1 MKRLF
6 TSILLAALFILSGC
20 KKEQQ
25 IEEPPRTDIDPEN
38 AKYDQESLEYTYD
51 WGEHS
56 VPVEQ
61 GTADQIKIVNAKCFS
76 LPYTNISDKAY
87 NKDDV
92 VVIPNCESFPGGMT
106 ARITQVSNVGGT
118 RQYKYEQVALDE
130 VFQNLHFSQTGLDLS
145 PYADRIITPDGKEI
159 PLTKVQ
165 GGLELSI
172 PEVFGGLNSLGID
185 FGENLSIS
193 PSMKI
198 AFKMALDVDIVDY
211 ACTYARV
218 RVDAT
223 AKLGCDFTIKGGKSK
238 TWTTA
243 FFEIP
248 FAPIPVGPLVLTPS
262 VFVAFVFKI
271 NGEVN
276 MTISF
281 NYEKSY
287 YAMAL
292 YDGQEL
298 HTKAGEV
305 GTSSSENPFSV
316 SLNLSGSVE
325 AGPNVGVTLSIYKGA
340 LGVGIDFDPHFEIA
354 STISVPLSPEY
365 LMNFGS
371 SGYQLSNMYY
381 EPALSFK
388 FGGYVELLYK
398 WRKEIKVPDN
408 VALKYSFG
416 KTYIFPQ
423 NCKKV
428 EVSTAGGVLSM
439 KTWLKNKAL
448 FADNLHINLRNK
460 EDEKD
465 VVKIPFTL
473 EGSLK
478 DKEPGDSVLCSLNYD
493 FTKLPG
499 YKYKIDGPFIDMN
512 IFGNVYELAPGPSL
526 PSFNRDVYVVDTKV
540 EAAVRGILEDLY
552 ASRDGE
558 WEGCNWADPNV
569 GLNGWKNVSVA
580 YYSDKEIANGDSE
593 YHYAVA
599 IEPQSGWKFANE
611 VRIGN
616 HSEGMSDD
624 SFRWSL
630 GRVEAES
637 LIINDV
643 HFWYFRRG
651 PHLSKLLEVHSPY
664 LTEYPEVFVEPGHYD
679 VSINLANTGVTT
691 LMAQGTIMI
700 ETGPSSATFIPVP
713 LTGEFNYDN
722 CPLKTCKILGK
733 GSSSTHGINV
743 SGIPR
748 KLSFKNCPGLKD
760 ATMSISDVEDI
771 SPLSDYE
778 GSSFQKLSI
787 STYANSANYVRTSSL
802 NLNGSKMSFKEL
814 NLGVRFK
821 DSTEGLDVTV
831 SNNALLERVEA
842 SSTIN
847 RFQVSGCAKLS
858 SINLG
863 APTEISV
870 SSCPALTSL
879 SASSSSS
886 PWTGRLAAFSV
897 SGTPALKNLSI
908 SSSLLNGTAPECI
921 DICYKNGGSA
931 SYPYKYSYTNDG
943 SGYKVYKT
951 YNNGYIYPGEPDRP
965 YSHGAHKY
973 LTD

>member
-1 MKRLF
+1 MKRLLTAF
-6 TSILLAALFILSGC
+6 LLAALVLLPGC
-20 KKEQQ
+20 KGEPQPQEQ
-25 IEEPPRTDIDPEN
+25 RTDIDPEN

-51 WGEHS
+51 WGEKS

-61 GTADQIKIVNAKCFS
+61 QMADQIKIVNNKCFS
-76 LPYTNISDKAY
+76 LPYTSGTDKAY
-87 NKDDV
+87 NKDDI
-92 VVIPNCESFPGGMT
+92 VVIPDCESFPGGMT
-106 ARITQVSNVGGT
+106 ARITQVSNIVG
-118 RQYKYEQVALDE
+118 RREYKYEQVALDE
-130 VFQNLHFSQTGLDLS
+130 VFENLHFSQTGLDLS

-185 FGENLSIS
+185 FGENFSIS

-298 HTKAGEV
+298 HTQAGEV
-305 GTSSSENPFSV
+305 GTSSNENPFSV

-365 LMNFGS
+365 LMNFGG
-371 SGYQLSNMYY
+371 SGYQLSNIYY

-398 WRKEIKVPDN
+398 WRKELKVPDN
-408 VALKYSFG
+408 VGLKYSFG

-460 EDEKD
+460 ENSED

-499 YKYKIDGPFIDMN
+499 YKYKIEGPFIDMN
-512 IFGNVYELAPGPSL
+512 IFGNVYELAPGPVL
-526 PSFNRDVYVVDTKV
+526 PSFNRDVYIVDTNV
-540 EAAVRGILEDLY
+540 EAAVRSILEDIY
-552 ASRDGE
+552 ACRDGE
-558 WEGCNWADPNV
+558 WEGCNWNDPKA
-569 GLNGWKNVSVA
+569 GFFDWKNVFIA
-580 YYSDKEIANGDSE
+580 YYSDKDIAEGDSD
-593 YHYAVA
+593 YHYSVFIDPPA
-599 IEPQSGWKFANE
+599 SWKFANE
-611 VRIGN
+611 VRIDN
-616 HSEGMSDD
+616 HSEGMAED
-624 SFRWSL
+624 SFRWFL
-630 GRVEAES
+630 GKVEAES

-643 HFWYFRRG
+643 HFLYFRHG

-664 LTEYPEVFVEPGHYD
+664 LTEYPEVFVEPGHYN
-679 VSINLANTGVTT
+679 VSMNLANTGVTT
-691 LMAQGTIMI
+691 LKTQGTVWIKLS
-700 ETGPSSATFIPVP
+700 ESASTFIPVP
-713 LTGEFNYDN
+713 LTGEFNFDN
-722 CPLKTCKILGK
+722 CPLKTISILGK
-733 GSSSTHGINV
+733 GHSADHGINV

-748 KLSFKNCPGLKD
+748 KLSFKNCPGVKD

-771 SPLSDYE
+771 SPLETYE

-787 STYANSANYVRTSSL
+787 STYVTSTNYVNTSSL

-814 NLGVRFK
+814 NLSPRFR
-821 DSTEGLDVTV
+821 DSAEGLDVTV

-858 SINLG
+858 SIYLG

-870 SSCPALTSL
+870 SSCPTLTSL

-908 SSSLLNGTAPECI
+908 SSSLLNGTAPDCI

-931 SYPYKYSYTNDG
+931 TYPYKYAYTKDG
-943 SGYKVYKT
+943 STYKVLKT
-951 YNNGYIYPGEPDRP
+951 NSNGYTYPGEPDRP
-965 YSHGAHKY
+965 YDHGAHKY
-973 LTD
+973 LKD